1 MHGRRDAPET
11 ERHQSGKDGAQSDA
25 YEAASFKVHSRTLSN
40 PKDVEPMQEPLVYQR
55 QPGCCM

>member
-11 ERHQSGKDGAQSDA
+11 ERQQSGKDGAQSDA

-40 PKDVEPMQEPLVYQR
+40 PKDVEPMQAAFGLSKAAR
-55 QPGCCM
+55 AL